1 MRPAS
6 WVPLPHSYSLDGQQ
20 SPALPPARRHRAGG
34 EPGAYPEI
42 AGGGRTGG
50 GEAMPD
56 RGGSPPELWEAVRSR
71 HLPRG
76 CEEPP
81 GTARGGCYHKTD
93 KCYHG
98 CVRQLITRLD
108 DDLHARLRERA
119 AAEGRSVNALVVEIL
134 AAAVAPAIDGK
145 GFDGG
150 RRRQD
155 GWWCPYGRTAPL
167 PGRRW
172 RRPRAGPGRR

>member
-1 MRPAS
+1 
-6 WVPLPHSYSLDGQQ
+6 
-20 SPALPPARRHRAGG
+20 
-34 EPGAYPEI
+34 
-42 AGGGRTGG
+42 
-50 GEAMPD
+50 MPD

-134 AAAVAPAIDGK
+134 AAAVAPGNRRERL
-145 GFDGG
+145 
-150 RRRQD
+150 RRRAKAA
-155 GWWCPYGRTAPL
+155 GWLVVPLRPDRTPSWQAVEKATRGAGTSVSEAL
-167 PGRRW
+167 ETE
-172 RRPRAGPGRR
+172 RARG